1 MPFSKHVIRPEHIE
15 AMRLAFQ
22 KVCEALEL
30 ECKPGEPMTEL
41 VVTKII
47 EHAKAGEIDPERL
60 CRQVLLEIS
69 STKKYRPMKRQTA
82 EDRFAIS
89 LGQVGLVRL
98 YRIGDR

>member
-1 MPFSKHVIRPEHIE
+1 MMPFSKHVIGPERIE

-47 EHAKAGEIDPERL
+47 EHAKAGETDPERL
-60 CRQVLLEIS
+60 CRQVLLELAPPGS
-69 STKKYRPMKRQTA
+69 A
-82 EDRFAIS
+82 
-89 LGQVGLVRL
+89 GQ
-98 YRIGDR
+98 

>member
-60 CRQVLLEIS
+60 CRQVLLELS
-69 STKKYRPMKRQTA
+69 PPGGA
-82 EDRFAIS
+82 
-89 LGQVGLVRL
+89 GQ
-98 YRIGDR
+98 

>member
-22 KVCEALEL
+22 KVCKALEL
-30 ECKPGEPMTEL
+30 ECRPGEPMTEL

-60 CRQVLLEIS
+60 CRQVLLELS
-69 STKKYRPMKRQTA
+69 PPGGA
-82 EDRFAIS
+82 
-89 LGQVGLVRL
+89 GQ
-98 YRIGDR
+98 

>member
-60 CRQVLLEIS
+60 CRQVLLELAPPK
-69 STKKYRPMKRQTA
+69 ST
-82 EDRFAIS
+82 
-89 LGQVGLVRL
+89 GQ
-98 YRIGDR
+98 

>member
-47 EHAKAGEIDPERL
+47 EHAKAGEIPN
-60 CRQVLLEIS
+60 V
-69 STKKYRPMKRQTA
+69 
-82 EDRFAIS
+82 FAGKS
-89 LGQVGLVRL
+89 CSN
-98 YRIGDR
+98 